1 MGIVERKEKQKQDI
15 KKMILDASVKLFVE
29 DGFEHVTMRKIADL
43 IEYSPTTVYLY
54 FKDNNEIFFHI
65 HQMGFEKM
73 LVMNQ
78 DLPGIKN
85 PLLRLHKMGENY
97 IEFGMKNPE
106 FYDVMFIQRA
116 PMEALEQ
123 MEECNWSLG
132 DTALGALK
140 NLLQECM
147 DKDFIQKAPV
157 EAAAMAIWGMVHGLV
172 SLAIRDRMKK
182 LVPKEKLLS
191 TMHQSLNWLLGAI
204 DSSIKK
210 K

>member
-1 MGIVERKEKQKQDI
+1 MGITERKEKQKQDI

-29 DGFEHVTMRKIADL
+29 EGFEHVTMRKIADL

-54 FKDNNEIFFHI
+54 FKDKNEIFFHI

-78 DLPGIKN
+78 HLPDIKN
-85 PLLRLHKMGENY
+85 PLVRLHKMGENY

-116 PMEALEQ
+116 PMEALAQ

-147 DKDFIQKAPV
+147 DKGLIPKAPV
-157 EAAAMAIWGMVHGLV
+157 EAIAMAIWGMVHGLV
-172 SLAIRDRMKK
+172 SLAIRDRMNK
-182 LVPKEKLLS
+182 LVPKEKLVS
-191 TMHQSLNWLLGAI
+191 AMHQSLNWLLGTI

>member
-1 MGIVERKEKQKQDI
+1 MGIAERKEKQKQDI

-29 DGFEHVTMRKIADL
+29 DGFEHVTMRKIADI

-54 FKDNNEIFFHI
+54 FKDKNEIFFHL

-78 DLPGIKN
+78 HLPDIKN
-85 PLLRLHKMGENY
+85 PLMRLYKMGENY

-140 NLLQECM
+140 NLLEECM
-147 DKDFIQKAPV
+147 DKGLIQKAPV

-182 LVPKEKLLS
+182 LVPKEKLVS
-191 TMHQSLNWLLGAI
+191 TMYQSLNWFLGTI